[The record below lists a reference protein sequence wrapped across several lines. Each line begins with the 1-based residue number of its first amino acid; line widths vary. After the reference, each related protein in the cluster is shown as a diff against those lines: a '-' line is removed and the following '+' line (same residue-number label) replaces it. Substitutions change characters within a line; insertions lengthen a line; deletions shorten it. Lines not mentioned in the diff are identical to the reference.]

1 MFHLH
6 ESLGLCEEVAQ
17 QQSVVEAV
25 SQIPVVR
32 LDGGNEV
39 AGNETR
45 ALVNIYN

>member
-6 ESLGLCEEVAQ
+6 KSLGLGEEVAQ

-25 SQIPVVR
+25 SQISVMG

-39 AGNETR
+39 ARDETC
-45 ALVNIYN
+45 ALMS

>member
-25 SQIPVVR
+25 SQISVVG

-39 AGNETR
+39 ARNEAC
-45 ALVNIYN
+45 ALVKIHI